1 MDRIRDKDGILMTKK
16 KKGKNLALKEEKEA
30 DPLSFYLKQ
39 VSVYPLLTREEEMK
53 LGKTMSGIREE
64 IEALE
69 KRYAEAVI
77 GKDIYVR
84 ERKILQ
90 DRYNL
95 FRDKMINANL
105 RLVVSVAKRYQH
117 RGLSLLDLINEGN
130 IGLIEAV
137 ERYDSKRNCKFSTY
151 GIWWIQ
157 QAIVK
162 ALADKGRTIRIP
174 VHVINTMKRCYSVS
188 KYLTQSLGR
197 EPTGEE
203 IGTLLNLP
211 GKKVEQI
218 KQYSGEVGSLDVP
231 VDEENSACLSD
242 LISGDNYQPPFENA
256 FYSSLQQIL
265 DNSMS
270 ILSEREQLIVRLRY
284 GIGGEGPL
292 TLEEIGNM
300 LGITRERVRQIQ
312 LKSVEKLKDVFL
324 IQDLKGYL

>member
-1 MDRIRDKDGILMTKK
+1 MVKK
-16 KKGKNLALKEEKEA
+16 SQSRNLEIESEKEA

-39 VSVYPLLTREEEMK
+39 VSVYPLLNREEEME
-53 LGKTMSGIREE
+53 LGRRMSGIREA

-69 KRYAEAVI
+69 EAYSDSRI
-77 GKDIYVR
+77 TKDSYIR
-84 ERKILQ
+84 ERKELQ
-90 DRYNL
+90 DNYTMH
-95 FRDKMINANL
+95 RDRMINANL

-162 ALADKGRTIRIP
+162 ALSDKGRTIRIP
-174 VHVINTMKRCYSVS
+174 VHVINTMKKCYSVS
-188 KYLTQSLGR
+188 RYLTQSLGR

-203 IGTLLNLP
+203 VGALLNLP
-211 GKKVEQI
+211 GRKVDQMR
-218 KQYSGEVGSLDVP
+218 QYSGEVASLDVP
-231 VDEENSACLSD
+231 VDEENSASLSD
-242 LISGDNYQPPFENA
+242 LISGENYQAPFDNA
-256 FYSSLQQIL
+256 FYRSLQQIL
-265 DNSMS
+265 DDSMN
-270 ILSEREQLIVRLRY
+270 ILSKRERFIVRLRY

-312 LKSVEKLKDVFL
+312 LKSVEKLKDVFQ
-324 IQDLKGYL
+324 IQDLKGVF

>member
-1 MDRIRDKDGILMTKK
+1 MTKK
-16 KKGKNLALKEEKEA
+16 KQSKNLVLKEEKEA

-39 VSVYPLLTREEEMK
+39 VSVYPLLDREEEME
-53 LGKTMSGIREE
+53 LGRAMSGVREE
-64 IEALE
+64 IEVLE
-69 KRYAEAVI
+69 KRYAESRI
-77 GKDIYVR
+77 GKDLYIR

-90 DRYNL
+90 DKYNL

-157 QAIVK
+157 QAVVK
-162 ALADKGRTIRIP
+162 ALSDKGRTIRIP

-188 KYLTQSLGR
+188 KYLTQLLGR

-203 IGTLLNLP
+203 VGALLNLP
-211 GKKVEQI
+211 GKKVDQI
-218 KQYSGEVGSLDVP
+218 KQYSGEVTSLDIP
-231 VDEENSACLSD
+231 VDEENSASLSD
-242 LISGDNYQPPFENA
+242 LISGDNYQAPFENA
-256 FYSSLQQIL
+256 FYRSLQQIL
-265 DNSMS
+265 DDSMS
-270 ILSEREQLIVRLRY
+270 ILSKRERLIVRLRY

>member
-1 MDRIRDKDGILMTKK
+1 MTKK
-16 KKGKNLALKEEKEA
+16 KQSKNLVLKEEKEA

-39 VSVYPLLTREEEMK
+39 VSVYPLLDREEEME
-53 LGKTMSGIREE
+53 LGRAMSGVREE
-64 IEALE
+64 IEVLE
-69 KRYAEAVI
+69 KRYAESRI
-77 GKDIYVR
+77 GKDLYIR

-90 DRYNL
+90 DKYNL

-162 ALADKGRTIRIP
+162 ALSDKGRTIRIP

-203 IGTLLNLP
+203 VGALLNLP
-211 GKKVEQI
+211 GKKVDQI
-218 KQYSGEVGSLDVP
+218 KQYSGEVTSLDIP
-231 VDEENSACLSD
+231 VDEENSASLSD
-242 LISGDNYQPPFENA
+242 LISGDNYQAPFENA
-256 FYSSLQQIL
+256 FYRSLQQIL
-265 DNSMS
+265 DDSMS
-270 ILSEREQLIVRLRY
+270 ILSKRERLIVRLRY

>member
-1 MDRIRDKDGILMTKK
+1 MVKK
-16 KKGKNLALKEEKEA
+16 SQSKNLNLKSEKEA

-39 VSVYPLLTREEEMK
+39 VSVYPLLNRDEEME
-53 LGKTMSGIREE
+53 LGRKMSGIRKET
-64 IEALE
+64 EALE
-69 KRYAEAVI
+69 EAYSESLI
-77 GKDIYVR
+77 TKDVYIR
-84 ERKILQ
+84 ERKELQ
-90 DRYNL
+90 DTYSMY
-95 FRDKMINANL
+95 RDKMINANL

-162 ALADKGRTIRIP
+162 ALSDKGRTIRIP
-174 VHVINTMKRCYSVS
+174 VHVINTMKKCYSVS

-197 EPTGEE
+197 EPSGEE
-203 IGTLLNLP
+203 VGALLNLP
-211 GKKVEQI
+211 ARKVDQI
-218 KQYSGEVGSLDVP
+218 RQYSGEVTSLDIP
-231 VDEENSACLSD
+231 VDEENSASLSD
-242 LISGDNYQPPFENA
+242 LISGENYQAPFDNA
-256 FYSSLQQIL
+256 FYRSLQQIL
-265 DNSMS
+265 DDSMS
-270 ILSEREQLIVRLRY
+270 ILSKRERLIVRLRY

-312 LKSVEKLKDVFL
+312 LKSVEKLKDVFQ
-324 IQDLKGYL
+324 IQDLKGVF